1 MSSVV
6 KMLTGEMEV
15 DDSMMT
21 KPALISDLMDLKVS
35 HKQESII
42 DMKTSYNTSSTSEHE
57 DTTTTSAATATATF
71 ITQYDHSM

>member
-21 KPALISDLMDLKVS
+21 KPALISDLMDIKVTQ
-35 HKQESII
+35 KQESII
-42 DMKTSYNTSSTSEHE
+42 DMKTSYNTSSASEHE
-57 DTTTTSAATATATF
+57 DTTITSAAATTF